1 VRIIIKCPESD
12 SPRRG
17 RIHLRGLSFRTSSN
31 LLQFDGGAY
40 IFANQLSATMRKFI
54 RANQTSILSVV
65 RLVGE
70 LLSSA
75 GRIQR

>member
-31 LLQFDGGAY
+31 LLQFDGGPY
-40 IFANQLSATMRKFI
+40 IFANQPSFRLLFGTKARKCGTNWTM
-54 RANQTSILSVV
+54 
-65 RLVGE
+65 E
-70 LLSSA
+70 
-75 GRIQR
+75 